1 MISKYMYDKL
11 DIYPTNVLQE
21 EKTTRNHQGQYEW
34 YKVMVYIN
42 SNRLEHYKHMFNINI

>member
-11 DIYPTNVLQE
+11 YIYPTNVLQE
-21 EKTTRNHQGQYEW
+21 EKQREIIKDNDEW

-42 SNRLEHYKHMFNINI
+42 SNRFGKLQTHV